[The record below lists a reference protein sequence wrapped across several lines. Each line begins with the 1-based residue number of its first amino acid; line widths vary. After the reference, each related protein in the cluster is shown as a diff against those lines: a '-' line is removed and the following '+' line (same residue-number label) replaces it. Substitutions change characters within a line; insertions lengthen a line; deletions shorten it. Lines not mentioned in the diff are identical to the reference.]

1 MFPESVVAKAPV
13 AIPPQTAAIPWQP
26 KTSKVSASYSKYL
39 DLKWQNKYDK
49 IAPIAP
55 IGIDA
60 QRLTKPLAGV
70 IATKPHTAP
79 QHQPIILCLLVIKYC
94 NPAQANPPAHAAI

>member
-1 MFPESVVAKAPV
+1 M
-13 AIPPQTAAIPWQP
+13 
-26 KTSKVSASYSKYL
+26 
-39 DLKWQNKYDK
+39 
-49 IAPIAP
+49 
-55 IGIDA
+55 GIDA

-94 NPAQANPPAHAAI
+94 NAAQANPPAHAAM